1 LSLALVVVDDG
12 LQPLELLVKPLN
24 VELVLLEMLL
34 GIFVVVGDGLEVGL
48 PVAQL
53 VFGKLDLLLRQLPQA
68 VSFGHCLLPFLGAH
82 SEGGIQPLDLLS
94 QNGNG

>member
-1 LSLALVVVDDG
+1 LSLALEVVDDG

-24 VELVLLEMLL
+24 VELVLLEMLF

-53 VFGKLDLLLRQLPQA
+53 AF
-68 VSFGHCLLPFLGAH
+68 
-82 SEGGIQPLDLLS
+82 
-94 QNGNG
+94 